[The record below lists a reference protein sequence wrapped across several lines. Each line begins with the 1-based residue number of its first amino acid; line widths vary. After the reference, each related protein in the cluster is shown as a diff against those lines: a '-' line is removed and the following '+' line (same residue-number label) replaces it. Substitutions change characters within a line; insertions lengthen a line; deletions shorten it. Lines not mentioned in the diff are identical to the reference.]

1 MAPQSRNPRLSS
13 AALAAA
19 GVLFFLYPLL
29 RPYSDET
36 TLDGGRA
43 MASTAWIL
51 AHVFAFGGF
60 ILLIPGL
67 VGLYSSIAGQRPSPP
82 DGQRAAYAAVVASWL
97 GVGLL
102 LPYYGAETFGLNAIA
117 QRAVRDNDPGLLE
130 LADTVRLG
138 SVPATMFLAGLLLL
152 AAGAI
157 LAAVA
162 IWRSGVAPRWSG
174 IPFAV
179 GFALFL
185 PQFFGAPWMRIGHG
199 VLVAVGC
206 VLLAAVLW
214 SRRGSSAAPGARH

>member
-1 MAPQSRNPRLSS
+1 MAPQSRSLRFSS

-36 TLDGGRA
+36 TLDGARA

-51 AHVFAFGGF
+51 AHVFAIGGF

-67 VGLYSSIAGQRPSPP
+67 LGLFAALAGQRP
-82 DGQRAAYAAVVASWL
+82 AYAAVVASWL

-130 LADTVRLG
+130 LAETARLG
-138 SVPATMFLAGLLLL
+138 SVQATMFLAGLLLL

-162 IWRSGVAPRWSG
+162 IWRSGITPRWSG

-185 PQFFGAPWMRIGHG
+185 PQFFGPPWMRIGHG
-199 VLVAVGC
+199 LLVAVGC

-214 SRRGSSAAPGARH
+214 SPRGSSAAPGARH